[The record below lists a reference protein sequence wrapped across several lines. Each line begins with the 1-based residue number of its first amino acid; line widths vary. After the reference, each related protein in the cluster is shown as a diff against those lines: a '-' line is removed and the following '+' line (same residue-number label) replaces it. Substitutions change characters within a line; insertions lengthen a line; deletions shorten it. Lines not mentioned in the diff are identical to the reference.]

1 MDFGTKIKEAR
12 QDQSLTQNEVAGMLH
27 VSRKTISSWETGR
40 SYPDIETLVQL
51 SDIYQI
57 TIDTLLREDL
67 SMINH
72 YKKQSTA
79 VHYSVISGSVSYYLN
94 IFLLLLTLLNFTN
107 LFNANL
113 KYAPLLL
120 IFNLA
125 FLLSYFDSHRFSFKK
140 IYLSTF
146 IVITGFVIALIAI
159 LIHQPAANFAEGLG
173 EAIGVAILTT
183 SFLLAVFGKPYIK
196 M

>member
-1 MDFGTKIKEAR
+1 
-12 QDQSLTQNEVAGMLH
+12 
-27 VSRKTISSWETGR
+27 
-40 SYPDIETLVQL
+40 
-51 SDIYQI
+51 
-57 TIDTLLREDL
+57 
-67 SMINH
+67 MINH
-72 YKKQSTA
+72 YKKKSTA
-79 VHYSVISGSVSYYLN
+79 VHYNFIRGSVSYYLN
-94 IFLLLLTLLNFTN
+94 VFLLFLTLLNFTN

-125 FLLSYFDSHRFSFKK
+125 FLLSYFDSHRFALKK

-146 IVITGFVIALIAI
+146 IVIVGFVIALTAI
-159 LIHQPAANFAEGLG
+159 LIHQPKANFAEGLG

-183 SFLLAVFGKPYIK
+183 SFLLAVFGKSYIK